1 MWKPDNVFGSKL
13 KQSNSDE
20 GDYLVFPLDVPVDGQ
35 MVGLRK
41 AGKRGKGEEGSE

>member
-20 GDYLVFPLDVPVDGQ
+20 GGYLAFCPGCPGGWTDG
-35 MVGLRK
+35 GIAEGR
-41 AGKRGKGEEGSE
+41 EEGEG

>member
-1 MWKPDNVFGSKL
+1 MCLEVN
-13 KQSNSDE
+13 SNRVTVMR
-20 GDYLVFPLDVPVDGQ
+20 GVIWLFALDVPVDGQ